1 MDARPLQRR
10 TTMAALVAVCLALGA
25 CACRQPASPVAEAA
39 MAPVPGKVTDLT
51 AFERFIAG
59 QPTPEQF
66 RARYPDV
73 QLVLPGTIATKEF
86 RMNHSRYFAELDAEG
101 RIVGGKF
108 Q

>member
-10 TTMAALVAVCLALGA
+10 TITAALVAVSLALGA
-25 CACRQPASPVAEAA
+25 CACRQPAQPVAESE
-39 MAPVPGKVTDLT
+39 MAPTPGKVTDLT

-86 RMNHSRYFAELDAEG
+86 RSDNSRYFPKLDGQG
-101 RIVGGKF
+101 RIVGGSF
-108 Q
+108 M